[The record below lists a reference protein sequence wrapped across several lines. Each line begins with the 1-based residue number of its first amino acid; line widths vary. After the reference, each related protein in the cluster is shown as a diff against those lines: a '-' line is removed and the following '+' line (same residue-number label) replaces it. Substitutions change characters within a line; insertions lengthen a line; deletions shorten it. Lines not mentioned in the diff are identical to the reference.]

1 MSKKLTTEEFI
12 RRATEVHGDKYIYDN
27 VIYRGIHV
35 KVEIICPIHGIFY
48 QEPNKHINQQQGC
61 PKCNG
66 GVQSSKE
73 DFVNKAYRIHGN
85 KYSYEN
91 FIYVNKYTKGEIHCK
106 ACSKNFSQT
115 PDNHINSRNGCPF
128 CRQSR
133 MEKYVERYLLG
144 NKISF
149 IYQANK
155 NTLEWLKTKRG
166 SFSLDFFFPQFNMAI
181 ECQGEQHFNIR
192 ENGIFTENVVIKT
205 KERDKE
211 KLRRCVEHGIIIEYI
226 NYNEDVIHKLN
237 NILRKYTDEL
247 DSDDSKRY

>member
-12 RRATEVHGDKYIYDN
+12 QRAIEVHGDKYIYDN
-27 VIYRGIHV
+27 VIYKGIHA

-66 GVQSSKE
+66 GAQSSKE
-73 DFVNKAYRIHGN
+73 DFINKAYKIHGN

-106 ACSKNFSQT
+106 ACSKNFLQT

-128 CRQSR
+128 CRQSK
-133 MEKYVERYLLG
+133 MEKYVERYLSD
-144 NKISF
+144 NKVSF

-155 NTLEWLKTKRG
+155 NTLEWLKTERG

-192 ENGIFTENVVIKT
+192 ENGIFTEDIVTKT

-247 DSDDSKRY
+247 DSDNSKRY